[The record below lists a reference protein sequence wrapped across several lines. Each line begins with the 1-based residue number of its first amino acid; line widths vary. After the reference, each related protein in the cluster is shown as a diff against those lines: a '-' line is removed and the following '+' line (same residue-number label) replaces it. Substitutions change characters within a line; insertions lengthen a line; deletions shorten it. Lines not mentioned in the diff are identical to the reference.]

1 MRHSKE
7 KNKVN
12 FNPRWP
18 FLFNAVIDSFD
29 LREIELTGRQFTWA
43 NSLADP
49 TYEKLDRA
57 LMTSEWEFKYPMVTV
72 HALDRG
78 VSDHAP
84 LFLDTGDP
92 SFTGTAK
99 QFKMELSWLT
109 HNEFKERV
117 IEIWNKPV
125 GRHNSV
131 QHWDRKMGALKKH
144 LRGWAR
150 HHHGMYK
157 AQKEQ
162 LQSVVTNVDTMA
174 ETRMLSDGD
183 RETLESAR
191 DDLIKL
197 LREEELKFYQRA
209 KATDVL
215 LGDNNTRYFQM
226 VANGKHRK
234 KRIFSLEHEGG
245 KIEGQQN
252 LKGYITQ
259 FYKELFGPAE
269 ENLFSLCDRTDDI
282 PQVSSTENEFLMA
295 PFTEQEIRDA
305 IFSMEHNKAPGPDGF
320 PAEFYQHFWDVIK
333 GDLMSMFQDLHQ
345 GVTFLYSA

>member
-1 MRHSKE
+1 
-7 KNKVN
+7 
-12 FNPRWP
+12 
-18 FLFNAVIDSFD
+18 
-29 LREIELTGRQFTWA
+29 
-43 NSLADP
+43 
-49 TYEKLDRA
+49 
-57 LMTSEWEFKYPMVTV
+57 MTSEWEFKYPMVTV

-84 LFLDTGDP
+84 LLLDTGDP

-109 HNEFKERV
+109 HYEFKERV

-125 GRHNSV
+125 GGHNLV
-131 QHWDRKMGALKKH
+131 QHWNRKMGALRKH

-150 HHHGMYK
+150 HHHGVYK

-162 LQSVVTNVDTMA
+162 LQSVVTNLDTMA
-174 ETRMLSDGD
+174 ETRTLSDGE

-197 LREEELKFYQRA
+197 PREEELKFYQRA

-245 KIEGQQN
+245 K
-252 LKGYITQ
+252 LKGNKTLKAI
-259 FYKELFGPAE
+259 
-269 ENLFSLCDRTDDI
+269 SH
-282 PQVSSTENEFLMA
+282 SSTRSSSVLRRKIFFPCVIGLM
-295 PFTEQEIRDA
+295 T
-305 IFSMEHNKAPGPDGF
+305 F
-320 PAEFYQHFWDVIK
+320 PK
-333 GDLMSMFQDLHQ
+333 
-345 GVTFLYSA
+345 